1 MNKKERRIFVL
12 SLGINAFVLVVILL
26 SLAGLNVKFA
36 NKVIV
41 DRSDYDNFAEVSKIM
56 YLKDEIKK
64 NYYID
69 ISDEQIKEGMLR
81 GMLAYLPDGYSR
93 YYSKNEIDIR
103 RNYDSGKDIL
113 IGVMISRDENKRYY
127 ISGVDKDKTAYE
139 AGIKVGDILLFVNGI
154 EVNDDTI
161 DSVREE
167 LKSQEKENGE
177 YKRAKIKVLRNDKE
191 IEFVVKRKEYVESS
205 IYSRKINDIGYI
217 QITKFIETTYS
228 DFKKVADE
236 FKKDGINKV
245 ILDLRDNPGGFVNQ
259 AVDVA
264 GSLVGNKTIFYQSFR
279 DGNLK
284 ENKYLGFKVYDFEL
298 VVLTN
303 ENTASAAE
311 LLVGALKT
319 YERAVIIGSTT
330 FGKGIIQ
337 TTYSLKSDD
346 AYQIT
351 TSEYLIPDKTKIH
364 KIGIKP
370 NIIFEKNEDLI
381 NKAKE
386 ILENNAK

>member
-191 IEFVVKRKEYVESS
+191 IEFIVKRKEYVESS

-228 DFKKVADE
+228 DFKKAADE